1 MREEGL
7 GSLRGMPFKM
17 ILGPLRSL
25 DCTLRTMNGCEATHA
40 PEARNLMVKVR
51 GSGGAWSPER
61 LLQGAGLEALS
72 CSTLNCSS
80 VCGLRRPACLVSGL
94 ANCK

>member
-7 GSLRGMPFKM
+7 SSLRVMPFKM

-51 GSGGAWSPER
+51 GLGG
-61 LLQGAGLEALS
+61 
-72 CSTLNCSS
+72 
-80 VCGLRRPACLVSGL
+80 LVSRAPPAGSWVGGTFL
-94 ANCK
+94 FYLELLLSHLSVG